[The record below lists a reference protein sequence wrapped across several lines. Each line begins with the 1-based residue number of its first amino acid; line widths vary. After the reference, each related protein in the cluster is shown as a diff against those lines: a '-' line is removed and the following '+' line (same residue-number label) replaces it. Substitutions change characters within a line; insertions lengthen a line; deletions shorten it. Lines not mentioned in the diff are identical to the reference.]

1 MLYQVWLSMG
11 HGLQPGPRFRLL
23 DDAIR
28 YTSNNSRQA
37 SFAVRG
43 PGGEW
48 VHIQPRDIVDR
59 PRVNQI

>member
-1 MLYQVWLSMG
+1 MG